1 MSTIPIVRKLKED
14 FLKKPQKPLIRD
26 MENSEESASSS
37 SSDSNSEDIFMEF
50 DSSGDE
56 AIEL

>member
-1 MSTIPIVRKLKED
+1 
-14 FLKKPQKPLIRD
+14 
-26 MENSEESASSS
+26 MENSEESESSS
-37 SSDSNSEDIFMEF
+37 SSESNSEDIFMEF